1 MFKQFGAVRLGSGSV
16 GVLSMDGSM
25 NACGQDELQLRTAE

>member
-1 MFKQFGAVRLGSGSV
+1 MFKHLGAVRLGSGSV

-25 NACGQDELQLRTAE
+25 NACGQEELQLRTAE